1 MTADIFADLA
11 TVERDRWGRPLIV
24 PPGGGKAVAYTRCT
38 TYVGAL
44 EDTYNLERWKC
55 RMTALGLAV
64 RPDLQLAV
72 VAHKDDKNKLNEVC
86 DQAVEAAQASAAANT
101 GTALHA
107 LTEQLDRGELDIA
120 TVPSDYR
127 PDVTA
132 YQNVIAAAGVKV
144 EAIEQFGVHDGLKVA
159 GTWDRIFNI
168 DGRRYIADLKTG
180 SIEYGMGKIA
190 MQLAV
195 YSRCQVYDVATKT
208 RTPLDGVDMDRG
220 IVIHLPA
227 GTGKAFL
234 WWVDINAGWEAV
246 ALATQV
252 RAWRARKNLATTF
265 EYAAVKPDPPTVDTD
280 PLLARIAVAPDVTS
294 LRLLWADANPHGTWR
309 QVHTEAA
316 AHRKAQLLDATPP
329 LGSSK

>member
-1 MTADIFADLA
+1 MTADVFADLA

-24 PPGGGKAVAYTRCT
+24 PPGGGKAVAYTRAT
-38 TYVGAL
+38 TLAGTLDDTWAL
-44 EDTYNLERWKC
+44 EKWKM
-55 RMTALGLAV
+55 RMTALGLAA

-72 VAHKDDKNKLNEVC
+72 VAHRDDKTKLSEIC

-107 LTEQLDRGELDIA
+107 LTEQLDRGTLDLD
-120 TVPSDYR
+120 TVPRDYR

-144 EAIEQFGVHDGLKVA
+144 EAIEQFGVLDDLKVA
-159 GTWDRIFNI
+159 GTWDRIFEI

-190 MQLAV
+190 AQLAI
-195 YSRCQVYDVATKT
+195 YSRCQVYDVATKQ
-208 RTPLDGVDMDRG
+208 RTPLDGVDQDRG

-246 ALATQV
+246 ALAGQV
-252 RAWRARKNLATTF
+252 RAWRARKNLASAF

-280 PLLARIAVAPDVTS
+280 PLLARIAAAPDVTS
-294 LRLLWADANPHGTWR
+294 LRLLWAENHAGGRWTDT
-309 QVHTEAA
+309 HTAA
-316 AHRKAQLLDATPP
+316 AAARKEQLSAATA
-329 LGSSK
+329 